1 MSTVLQFSRATKKQL
16 HLRMA
21 LAGPPGSGKTYSAL
35 NVAKWLPGPIAVIDT
50 ESRSASKYADLFEF
64 DVLELDHHAPQAYVA
79 AIHAAA
85 TAGYKTLI
93 IDSLSHAW
101 MGNDG
106 ALEQVDR
113 IAANAKNS
121 FQAWGQVTPA
131 HNEMLRAILAA
142 PMHVIATMR
151 SKMAYV
157 VEPNERG
164 QQVPR
169 KVGLQPVQRDGVEFE
184 FDVVGD
190 LNQDNILCVTKSRCP
205 AMSGRSFRRPGREV
219 AEELTKW
226 LTRGEMPGVLAN
238 PAAPPSPAPARFVEV
253 APTAAELRESIAAFM
268 TSHEQDLVAKY
279 TRRFVESKTLS
290 ELRSIR
296 QACVK
301 EAGGPAASPAFQRW
315 YIEAARQAEAGI
327 GAVEGPGTAKAP
339 PPPPPAPAAG
349 AQMPT
354 QRAVS
359 R

>member
-35 NVAKWLPGPIAVIDT
+35 NVAKFLPGPIAVIDT

-85 TAGYKTLI
+85 AAGYQTLI

-190 LNQDNILCVTKSRCP
+190 LNQDNILTVTKSRCP

-226 LTRGEMPGVLAN
+226 LTRGEIVHVN
-238 PAAPPSPAPARFVEV
+238 EPAPAPPAPARFVT
-253 APTAAELRESIAAFM
+253 AGPSAAELRESVAAFM
-268 TSHEQDLVAKY
+268 TPKEQDLVAKY
-279 TRRFVESKTLS
+279 TKRFVESKTLS

-296 QACVK
+296 QMCVR

-315 YIEAARQAEAGI
+315 YIEAARQAEGGI

-339 PPPPPAPAAG
+339 PPPPPPPAAG

>member
-1 MSTVLQFSRATKKQL
+1 MSTVLQFSRATKTQL

-21 LAGPPGSGKTYSAL
+21 LAGGPGSGKTYSAL
-35 NVAKWLPGPIAVIDT
+35 NIAKYLPGPIAVIDT
-50 ESRSASKYADLFEF
+50 ESRSARKYADLFDF

-85 TAGYKTLI
+85 AAGYKTLI

-113 IAANAKNS
+113 LSANAKNS

-157 VEPNERG
+157 VEQNDRG

-169 KVGLQPVQRDGVEFE
+169 KLGLQPVQRDGVEFE

-190 LNQDNILCVTKSRCP
+190 LNQDNILSVTKSRCP
-205 AMSGRSFRRPGREV
+205 AMSQRSFRKPGREV

-226 LTRGEMPGVLAN
+226 LTRGETPVSLPNAS
-238 PAAPPSPAPARFVEV
+238 PPSPAAV
-253 APTAAELRESIAAFM
+253 AADMHESIAAFM
-268 TSHEQDLVAKY
+268 TPAEQDLVAKY
-279 TRRFVESKTLS
+279 TKLFVEVKELS
-290 ELRSIR
+290 MLRVIR
-296 QACVK
+296 QKCVK
-301 EAGGPAASPAFQRW
+301 DAGGEKASPAFQRW
-315 YIEAARQAEAGI
+315 YIEAAKVAQAAI
-327 GAVEGPGTAKAP
+327 GGTSGDGPVKAAAP
-339 PPPPPAPAAG
+339 PAG